1 MPDSELPHE
10 LVLSP
15 LDLKATLGVGII
27 PMFHLARPTLGRV
40 ITMSEICEEMRRVGS
55 LRREREKKSDHA
67 QASCSIV
74 HIFSV

>member
-27 PMFHLARPTLGRV
+27 PMFHLAHPTLGRV
-40 ITMSEICEEMRRVGS
+40 ITMSEICEENEKSRES
-55 LRREREKKSDHA
+55 QEREGKEK
-67 QASCSIV
+67 
-74 HIFSV
+74 